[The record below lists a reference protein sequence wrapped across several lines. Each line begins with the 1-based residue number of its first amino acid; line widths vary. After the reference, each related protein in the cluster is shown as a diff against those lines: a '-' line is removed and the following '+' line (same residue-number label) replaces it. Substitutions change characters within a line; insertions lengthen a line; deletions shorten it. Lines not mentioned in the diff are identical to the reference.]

1 MSLEMFCRRP
11 VVTIS
16 PESTVYEACGLLKD
30 KNIGCLVAQE
40 DGKLSGILTDRD
52 IALKVVGDG
61 KDPRSARVRDIMTPN
76 PARISVDKDLH
87 DLTTLMHALHVRRMP
102 IVDGGGKA
110 VGIVTLD
117 DLIVLFADEMW
128 EMGKTVSETFF
139 HKAA

>member
-1 MSLEMFCRRP
+1 MSLDMFCKRP

-16 PESTVYEACGLLKD
+16 PESTVYEACQFLKD
-30 KNIGCLVAQE
+30 KNIGCVVVQE

-52 IALKVVGDG
+52 IALKVAGEE
-61 KDPRSARVRDIMTPN
+61 KDSRRTKVRDIMTSN
-76 PARISVDKDLH
+76 PARISADKGLH

-117 DLIVLFADEMW
+117 DLLVLFADEMW
-128 EMGKTVSETFF
+128 EMGRTVSETFF

>member
-1 MSLEMFCRRP
+1 MAKSAERKTNEAVTKAAARSTKSLTYGRAK
-11 VVTIS
+11 V
-16 PESTVYEACGLLKD
+16 
-30 KNIGCLVAQE
+30 
-40 DGKLSGILTDRD
+40 TDRD

-61 KDPRSARVRDIMTPN
+61 KDPRSASVRDIMTPN

>member
-1 MSLEMFCRRP
+1 MSLDMFCKRP

-16 PESTVYEACGLLKD
+16 PESTVYEACRYLKD
-30 KNIGCLVAQE
+30 KNIGCLVVQE
-40 DGKLSGILTDRD
+40 DGKLSGIVTDRD
-52 IALKVVGDG
+52 IALKVAGEE
-61 KDPRSARVRDIMTPN
+61 KDSRRTMVRDIMTPN
-76 PARISVDKDLH
+76 PARISVDKGLH

-117 DLIVLFADEMW
+117 DLLVLFADEMW
-128 EMGKTVSETFF
+128 EMGRTVSETFF